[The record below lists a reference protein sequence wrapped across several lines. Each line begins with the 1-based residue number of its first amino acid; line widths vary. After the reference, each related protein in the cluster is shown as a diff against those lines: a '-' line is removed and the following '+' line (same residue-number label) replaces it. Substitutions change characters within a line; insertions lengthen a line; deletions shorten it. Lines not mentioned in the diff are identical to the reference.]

1 MGYTFRRCEN
11 YSPSKG
17 IEVKKGGLGKDD
29 RLRVE
34 YAESETPEE
43 QPSGGEK

>member
-1 MGYTFRRCEN
+1 M
-11 YSPSKG
+11 
-17 IEVKKGGLGKDD
+17 KKRGLGKDD

-43 QPSGGEK
+43 QPSGGEKYYVGRYQLELRRLA